1 MWQRLPSGYQ
11 KRISSRPLKL
21 AARPRN
27 SETLDPRNPETP
39 KAMWWLRVGQ
49 CVHHYLQLP
58 NAVDIMMPKACE
70 KRNVPPAFLNRI
82 LCKCMQYSGHRLWAV
97 CVQTAVIFC
106 VQLAVIACVLVAC
119 LFAFVACVFILC
131 VRVCV
136 CGSRFLS
143 SLQVLASI
151 ASSFWAVG
159 KA

>member
-1 MWQRLPSGYQ
+1 M
-11 KRISSRPLKL
+11 
-21 AARPRN
+21 
-27 SETLDPRNPETP
+27 P
-39 KAMWWLRVGQ
+39 KACEKRNVPPAFLNRILCKCVQYSGHRLWAVCVQTAVIFCVQLAVIA

-82 LCKCMQYSGHRLWAV
+82 LCKCVQYSGHRLWAV

-136 CGSRFLS
+136 WLKGINS
-143 SLQVLASI
+143 
-151 ASSFWAVG
+151 
-159 KA
+159 K